1 MAKDGISKIELDTR
15 KLDELVNEM
24 PGGADAFL
32 RWVAQQI
39 TDEIKL
45 SFGSSPS
52 PRGGPPGVDT
62 GALRASM
69 HWYERGDLEYVVSDG
84 VEYGQYQEL
93 IYDRPFMTPVFESWR
108 DKVWDEAARFGI
120 VK

>member
-1 MAKDGISKIELDTR
+1 MAQDGISKIELDTR
-15 KLDELVNEM
+15 KLDELLNEI
-24 PGGADAFL
+24 PGNADAFL
-32 RWVAQQI
+32 RWVSQQI

-45 SFGSSPS
+45 SFGVSPS

-69 HWYERGDLEYVVSDG
+69 HWYKRDELEYAVSDG
-84 VEYGQYQEL
+84 VDYGAEL
-93 IYDRPFMTPVFESWR
+93 ELLKDRPFVTPVFESWR
-108 DKVWDEAARFGI
+108 DKVWDEAARFGV